1 MWWRVLPLPTPQCL
15 VDESAH
21 QGELGDA
28 LLLGQLLLQTEVK
41 ASRSVLVAGPWLWA
55 IAILEG
61 SDFVGELQ
69 GNKRI

>member
-1 MWWRVLPLPTPQCL
+1 MACPPSPDAAVPCGRERPP
-15 VDESAH
+15 
-21 QGELGDA
+21 GELGDA